1 MKMEWVIAFLIIAT
15 VFALATLAYVVVD
28 IVLDLF
34 RKDEE
39 EEEAPAPVVV
49 PVVAPV
55 EEEKPVVVP
64 VVVPVVLPE
73 IVEEIDAEA
82 ADEMIDDSLALAV
95 AHHEYGAGVGARSYI
110 NLGVIDKYFEAGD
123 TVTLPILKEKRL
135 IPSKIKR
142 IKILA
147 DGTLT
152 KPLTIKAES
161 YSIQAM
167 KMIEL
172 TGGTVIILEPDPNEK
187 VETKKKS
194 R

>member
-1 MKMEWVIAFLIIAT
+1 MADIIA
-15 VFALATLAYVVVD
+15 
-28 IVLDLF
+28 DLF
-34 RKDEE
+34 RKSKDEE
-39 EEEAPAPVVV
+39 EVPAPVVV
-49 PVVAPV
+49 PIVAPV
-55 EEEKPVVVP
+55 VEEKEEEPPVII
-64 VVVPVVLPE
+64 PVVLPE
-73 IVEEIDAEA
+73 IVEHIDAVE
-82 ADEMIDDSLALAV
+82 ADEMIEDEVALAV
-95 AHHEYGAGVGARSYI
+95 AHHEYGAGEGARSYI

-123 TVTLPILKEKRL
+123 TVTLPVLKEKKL

-147 DGTLT
+147 DGVLT

-172 TGGTVIILEPDPNEK
+172 TGGTVIILEPDPNAPSLAK
-187 VETKKKS
+187 NTKKK